1 MLANALHTWAR
12 PSLHAYCPSPTTH
25 WSLPLAHLTHCAL
38 PIAYIPGSF
47 AHLTYPSHI
56 VHCLRYAQNDLC
68 KIDLSLMGKRQW
80 TIGNLLPKGIQIG
93 FRVNLDLIHLSC
105 IQIPKSPL
113 HDLLRND
120 LRWSL
125 QKAAQ
130 WPFGQGQGGLT
141 SHLQWRWLLI
151 GSGWC

>member
-1 MLANALHTWAR
+1 MA
-12 PSLHAYCPSPTTH
+12 
-25 WSLPLAHLTHCAL
+25 
-38 PIAYIPGSF
+38 I
-47 AHLTYPSHI
+47 
-56 VHCLRYAQNDLC
+56 
-68 KIDLSLMGKRQW
+68 W
-80 TIGNLLPKGIQIG
+80 TIGNLLPIGKQLG

-105 IQIPKSPL
+105 IQIPNSPL

-141 SHLQWRWLLI
+141 SHLQWRWWLI
-151 GSGWC
+151 GGGWSWSEDIQRSRLGGFQLKLLEERRSGCWSPEEVHSSKDRGEAASIEGSILNCHNSSRSDYFHFLHRSQYTTSSE

>member
-1 MLANALHTWAR
+1 MA
-12 PSLHAYCPSPTTH
+12 
-25 WSLPLAHLTHCAL
+25 
-38 PIAYIPGSF
+38 I
-47 AHLTYPSHI
+47 
-56 VHCLRYAQNDLC
+56 
-68 KIDLSLMGKRQW
+68 W
-80 TIGNLLPKGIQIG
+80 TIGNLLPIGKQLG

-151 GSGWC
+151 GSGWCRSEDIQRSRLGGFQLKLLEERRSGC